1 MATVMTGSCVN
12 SETKPTV
19 CDATTLGV
27 EARVLDVKGIE
38 LKPLPD
44 LKQTGALQGRTA
56 TVSADGLTLSL
67 TGETGC
73 GSDNLVTATVTYY
86 VCE

>member
-12 SETKPTV
+12 SATTPTV

-38 LKPLPD
+38 LKPLPA
-44 LKQTGALQGRTA
+44 LKETGALQGRCRGA
-56 TVSADGLTLSL
+56 RRP
-67 TGETGC
+67 
-73 GSDNLVTATVTYY
+73 
-86 VCE
+86 